1 MTLDSI
7 TDHHPAP
14 NRSADRRLLR
24 NDVFELLLERIMDG
38 SLEPGSRLKDAELTA
53 WMRVS
58 RTPVREALGKLG
70 SIGLV
75 QTSPNRYT
83 IVAPL
88 EGAEAADAIQVL
100 RQLYPDAIRAGMAGL
115 DADAE
120 LEVGLLAGRLD
131 RDPDQ
136 NPVDVFVRIVQVV
149 LDALPNGV
157 LVEAVD
163 TVHLRVLRYL
173 RLAPCAADVLSR
185 ERVLAFAAALCA
197 HDDRAGTIIESVLDD
212 AERTVTAR

>member
-7 TDHHPAP
+7 PASTP
-14 NRSADRRLLR
+14 SRTADRRLLR

-38 SLEPGSRLKDAELTA
+38 SLEPGGRLKDAELTA
-53 WMRVS
+53 WLQVS

-70 SIGLV
+70 AIGLV

-88 EGAEAADAIQVL
+88 REREAADAISVL
-100 RQLYPDAIRAGMAGL
+100 RRLYPEAIRDGMAYL

-120 LEVGLLAGRLD
+120 LEVGLLAGRLE
-131 RDPDQ
+131 RDPGQ
-136 NPVDVFVRIVQVV
+136 HPIDVFLRIVQVV
-149 LDALPNGV
+149 LGALPNGV
-157 LVEAVD
+157 LVETID

-173 RLAPCAADVLSR
+173 RLTPAAADVLTR
-185 ERVLAFAAALCA
+185 ERVLEFAAALGA
-197 HDDRAGTIIESVLDD
+197 RDERAGVIVEQVLADADASVTG
-212 AERTVTAR
+212 R